1 MRTTTILVV
10 DDDKA
15 VLRLTK
21 SILEGE
27 GYRVYA
33 AESAK
38 EAIVIAEKLQCGL
51 DLLLTDMVMPVTDGH
66 DLILSMRR
74 MCPQVHTMAMSGAF
88 LSGDVRQ
95 RDYLVLRK
103 PFVRE
108 ELLAAVRRIL
118 EPQPLGSGG

>member
-15 VLRLTK
+15 VLGLAK
-21 SILEGE
+21 WILAGE

-38 EAIVIAEKLQCGL
+38 EAIAIAKELQCGL

-66 DLILSMRR
+66 DLILTVRR
-74 MCPQVHTMAMSGAF
+74 MCPQAHTMAMSGAF
-88 LSGDVRQ
+88 SPSDLRQ
-95 RDYLVLRK
+95 RDYLVLHK
-103 PFVRE
+103 PFTRE
-108 ELLAAVRRIL
+108 ELLAAVRQIL
-118 EPQPLGSGG
+118 NPQSSGGGG